1 MLNNPQQMYLKLLQK
16 VQLKKTEETGDLIDD
31 KIVDRGSK
39 TSRLRWFKMGMV
51 QKYLKKDIY
60 PQRKGRK
67 LLIISD

>member
-51 QKYLKKDIY
+51 
-60 PQRKGRK
+60 
-67 LLIISD
+67 